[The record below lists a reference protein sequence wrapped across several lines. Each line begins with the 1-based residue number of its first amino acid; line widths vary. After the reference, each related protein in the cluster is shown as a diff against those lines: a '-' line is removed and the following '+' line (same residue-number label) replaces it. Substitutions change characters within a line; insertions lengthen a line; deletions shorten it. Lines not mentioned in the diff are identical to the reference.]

1 MWHRRRQSKTRK
13 SLRSAGGPSQLQV
26 CVGVGHSCLT
36 TAGTTPAHVGTAAN
50 ALVLA
55 HQPLIAL
62 ISVCRSSPSGGT
74 ISACFKILDILE
86 SQMTR
91 AQHSVASPRVVC
103 IEDFRPI
110 ARQRVPKSVF
120 DYLDGGAEGEVTL
133 RENCR
138 VFNDVTFRAR
148 HAVAVPGCDLHTR
161 VLGFD
166 LSLPFLLA
174 PVGYSR
180 LMHPG
185 GEVAAARAAGKAG
198 TGYILSTISG
208 HKLEDVKAGSS
219 GPVFYQLY
227 LMGGRGAA
235 EAVIE
240 RARVAG
246 FSALVVTIDT
256 PVSGIRERDYR
267 NGMKELISGG
277 LLEKIPYIPQI
288 LARPGWLLEYLLDG
302 GLPGL
307 PNVVIPGK
315 GPMPL
320 VDINAALAESTPT
333 WADLRWIRE
342 IWKGPIVIKGVL
354 TADDARRAVDEGVAA
369 ISVSNHGGRQLDG
382 LPASLRAL
390 PEVVNAVQGRIE
402 VLMDGG
408 IRRGTDIAKALC
420 MGARAVLCGRAY
432 AYGLAAAG
440 EAGVERAIQILRADL
455 ERTLRLLGCPS
466 VTALDRSYVNVPKSW
481 EAS

>member
-1 MWHRRRQSKTRK
+1 MTK
-13 SLRSAGGPSQLQV
+13 
-26 CVGVGHSCLT
+26 
-36 TAGTTPAHVGTAAN
+36 AA
-50 ALVLA
+50 
-55 HQPLIAL
+55 
-62 ISVCRSSPSGGT
+62 RT
-74 ISACFKILDILE
+74 
-86 SQMTR
+86 
-91 AQHSVASPRVVC
+91 VASPHVVC

-138 VFNDVTFRAR
+138 VFNDVTFRPR
-148 HAVAVPGCDLHTR
+148 HAVAVSQCNLSTR

-208 HKLEDVKAGSS
+208 HKLEDVRAGSK

-246 FSALVVTIDT
+246 FNALVVTIDT

-277 LLEKIPYIPQI
+277 PLAKIPFLPQI
-288 LARPGWLLEYLLDG
+288 LSRPGWLMSYLLDG

-342 IWKGPIVIKGVL
+342 LWKGPIVIKGVL

-390 PEVVNAVQGRIE
+390 PEVVDAVKGRIE

-408 IRRGTDIAKALC
+408 IRRGTDIVKAIC

-440 EAGVERAIQILRADL
+440 EAGVDRAIEILRTDL

-466 VTALDRSYVNVPKSW
+466 VANLDRSYVNVPKSW
-481 EAS
+481 ESS

>member
-1 MWHRRRQSKTRK
+1 MTK
-13 SLRSAGGPSQLQV
+13 
-26 CVGVGHSCLT
+26 
-36 TAGTTPAHVGTAAN
+36 AA
-50 ALVLA
+50 
-55 HQPLIAL
+55 
-62 ISVCRSSPSGGT
+62 R
-74 ISACFKILDILE
+74 
-86 SQMTR
+86 
-91 AQHSVASPRVVC
+91 SVASPRVVS

-110 ARQRVPKSVF
+110 AQRRIPQSVF

-138 VFNDVTFRAR
+138 VFEDITFRPR
-148 HAVAVPGCDLHTR
+148 HAVAVPACALCTR

-166 LSLPFLLA
+166 LALPFLLA

-185 GEVAAARAAGKAG
+185 GEVAAARAAGAAG
-198 TGYILSTISG
+198 TAYILSTISG
-208 HKLEDVKAGSS
+208 HRLEDVKSGSS

-267 NGMKELISGG
+267 NGMKELISGSP
-277 LLEKIPYIPQI
+277 LQKIQFLPQV
-288 LARPGWLLEYLLDG
+288 LSRPGWLTAFLRDG
-302 GLPGL
+302 GLPSL

-320 VDINAALAESTPT
+320 VDINAALAESAVT

-342 IWKGPIVIKGVL
+342 LWRGPIVVKGVL
-354 TADDARRAVDEGVAA
+354 TGDDGRRAVDEGAAA
-369 ISVSNHGGRQLDG
+369 ISVSNHGGRQLDCV
-382 LPASLRAL
+382 PSSRAL
-390 PEVVNAVQGRIE
+390 PEVVSAVNGQVEI
-402 VLMDGG
+402 LMDGG
-408 IRRGTDIAKALC
+408 IRRGTDIVKAICL
-420 MGARAVLCGRAY
+420 GARAVLCGRAY

-440 EAGVERAIQILRADL
+440 EAGVTRAIEILRTDL
-455 ERTLRLLGCPS
+455 ERSLRLLGCSS
-466 VTALDRSYVNVPKSW
+466 VAALDRSYVNVPKSW
-481 EAS
+481 ESN